1 MKIAQKKR
9 ESALDAKFPMNDYV
23 DFWGKV
29 KVKGHVGF
37 WVIELIWERF
47 FFTPFTLYY
56 VVSNVNVITRKIMK
70 LHNHSFYKL
79 AKCCLCV
86 NKRAKAV

>member
-1 MKIAQKKR
+1 MVLAADGKDLLNIVFIDQGGVLKIAQKKR

-37 WVIELIWERF
+37 CVIELIWERF
-47 FFTPFTLYY
+47 FSYALYA
-56 VVSNVNVITRKIMK
+56 
-70 LHNHSFYKL
+70 LL
-79 AKCCLCV
+79 CCI
-86 NKRAKAV
+86 